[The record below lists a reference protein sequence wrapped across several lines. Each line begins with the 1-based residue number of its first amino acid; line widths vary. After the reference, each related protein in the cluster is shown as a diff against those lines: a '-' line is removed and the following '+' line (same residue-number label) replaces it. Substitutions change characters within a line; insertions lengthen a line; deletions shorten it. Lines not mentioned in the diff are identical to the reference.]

1 MQSRI
6 IWGNDIMLL
15 YTIQIPV
22 AKKLGLDKDSRYLD
36 ITVKSGDK
44 AFAPNWTMV
53 MGSKQCKISDDE
65 YTRQY
70 TELMRQSYTQNR
82 QRWDEVLN
90 LDEVILACY
99 CKADSFCHR
108 YLLKD
113 MLVKCGTE
121 YVGEIRSLN
130 DLRHWP

>member
-1 MQSRI
+1 
-6 IWGNDIMLL
+6 MLL

-22 AKKLGLDKDSRYLD
+22 AKKLGLINDSRYLD

-44 AFAPNWTMV
+44 AFAPSWKMV
-53 MGSKQCKISDDE
+53 MGSKEDIIADGE

-70 TELMRQSYTQNR
+70 TELMRQSYKTNR
-82 QRWDEVLN
+82 QRWNEVLN

-113 MLVKCGTE
+113 MLVKCGAE
-121 YVGEIRSLN
+121 YVGEIQTLDDIGSS
-130 DLRHWP
+130 

>member
-1 MQSRI
+1 
-6 IWGNDIMLL
+6 MLL

-22 AKKLGLDKDSRYLD
+22 AKKLGLDNDSRYLD

-44 AFAPNWTMV
+44 AFAPTWKMV
-53 MGSKQCKISDDE
+53 MGSKQDRITDE
-65 YTRQY
+65 EYAHQY
-70 TELMRQSYTQNR
+70 TDLMRQSYKSNSQCWN
-82 QRWDEVLN
+82 EVLN

-113 MLVKCGTE
+113 MFVKCGAE
-121 YVGEIRSLN
+121 YIGEIRSID
-130 DLRHWP
+130 DLKR

>member
-1 MQSRI
+1 
-6 IWGNDIMLL
+6 MLL

-22 AKKLGLDKDSRYLD
+22 AKRLGLGKYSRYLD

-44 AFAPNWTMV
+44 AFAPTWKMV
-53 MGSKQCKISDDE
+53 MGSKQGRNTDEE

-70 TELMRQSYTQNR
+70 TELMRQSYKSNR

-113 MLVKCGTE
+113 MLVKCGAE
-121 YVGEIRSLN
+121 YVGEIRSLD
-130 DLRHWP
+130 DLSR

>member
-1 MQSRI
+1 
-6 IWGNDIMLL
+6 MLL

-22 AKKLGLDKDSRYLD
+22 AKRLGLMDDSRYLD

-44 AFAPNWTMV
+44 AFAPTWKMV
-53 MGSKQCKISDDE
+53 MGSKQSKITDEE

-70 TELMRQSYTQNR
+70 IELMRQSYRANK

-99 CKADSFCHR
+99 CKADTFCHR

-113 MLVKCGTE
+113 MLVKCGAE
-121 YVGEIRSLN
+121 YTGEINTL
-130 DLRHWP
+130 DDICP